1 MPEGRGPRRRHPA
14 LQAHRGGRIAEVI
27 PDAVEVGMS
36 ARYTEFHPR
45 WYRPRMSV
53 FWWVGRRSYLIFVL
67 RELTS
72 VFVALSVVFLLLL
85 VHAVS
90 QGGKQYRQFL
100 NLSSNPWMMA
110 LNVIALAF
118 LVLHAITWF
127 NLAPQAMVVRIR
139 GKRVPRS
146 WIASA
151 HYAGWAL
158 LSALAAWL
166 IVRCDHG

>member
-1 MPEGRGPRRRHPA
+1 
-14 LQAHRGGRIAEVI
+14 
-27 PDAVEVGMS
+27 MS
-36 ARYTEFHPR
+36 VKYTEFHPR
-45 WYRPRMSV
+45 WYRPRMPV

-72 VFVALSVVFLLLL
+72 VFVAWSVVFLLLL

-90 QGGKQYRQFL
+90 QGGKQYQQFL
-100 NLSSNPWMMA
+100 NLSSNPWMLA
-110 LNVIALAF
+110 LNVVTLVF
-118 LVLHAITWF
+118 LVFHTLTWF

-139 GKRVPRS
+139 GKLVPRS
-146 WIASA
+146 WVAGA

-166 IVRCDHG
+166 ILG

>member
-1 MPEGRGPRRRHPA
+1 
-14 LQAHRGGRIAEVI
+14 
-27 PDAVEVGMS
+27 MS

-72 VFVALSVVFLLLL
+72 VFVAWSVVFLLLL
-85 VHAVS
+85 FHA
-90 QGGKQYRQFL
+90 L
-100 NLSSNPWMMA
+100 
-110 LNVIALAF
+110 
-118 LVLHAITWF
+118 TWF
-127 NLAPQAMVVRIR
+127 NLAPQAMVVRLR

-146 WIASA
+146 RVAGA

-166 IVRCDHG
+166 ILG

>member
-1 MPEGRGPRRRHPA
+1 
-14 LQAHRGGRIAEVI
+14 
-27 PDAVEVGMS
+27 MS
-36 ARYTEFHPR
+36 IRYTEFHPR
-45 WYRPRMSV
+45 WHRPRMPV
-53 FWWVGRRSYLIFVL
+53 FWWVSRRSYLVFVI
-67 RELTS
+67 RELSS
-72 VFVALSVVFLLLL
+72 VFVAWSVVFLLLL

-90 QGGKQYRQFL
+90 QGGQQYQQFRS
-100 NLSSNPWMMA
+100 LSSNPWMMA

-118 LVLHAITWF
+118 LVFHAITWF

-151 HYAGWAL
+151 HYVGWAL

-166 IVRCDHG
+166 IMR